1 MTGPKTNERPGTRA
15 RLRSVPVSAF
25 KVREVLDLI
34 RGEEVGR
41 AAEILEFCERGPAE
55 LVGKVLASAV
65 ANAAHND
72 ELDPEELYVSAC
84 YADEAKTMRRMRP
97 RARGRASR
105 IRKRSAHITIIVSRL
120 PEDRL
125 ARLRAKRAAE
135 QAARRS
141 RRGRGAAPSRARRRR
156 RTAAEAP
163 AEELAATVHDHDH
176 DEDAAEFEA
185 SEAEEFEGEEFA
197 AEEAEA
203 EEAEAAE
210 AEAEETDAADE
221 AEAEEGE
228 TEAEEA
234 EAEEAEGDVEARADD
249 AADAEPDDE
258 VVEEPGEP
266 AADAGPEEGAE

>member
-1 MTGPKTNERPGTRA
+1 M
-15 RLRSVPVSAF
+15 SAF
-25 KVREVLDLI
+25 KVREVIDLI

-203 EEAEAAE
+203 EEEEEAAAAEAEAEQEEEAAAAE
-210 AEAEETDAADE
+210 AEAEEEDE
-221 AEAEEGE
+221 AAESEAEEEDETVAGE
-228 TEAEEA
+228 E
-234 EAEEAEGDVEARADD
+234 VEAK
-249 AADAEPDDE
+249 DAE
-258 VVEEPGEP
+258 VEDTGAHEPEEP
-266 AADAGPEEGAE
+266 AAKADSEEGAE